1 VNFLNL
7 YHLIIEQLLIESV
20 NIPFL
25 AQLNAEIEVVENLYR
40 KKDKQKFKSELKI
53 FKKRFIAK
61 LVKENYNSIL
71 TKFFPFLI
79 DDIKTTDD
87 DFYKKLFNTPEIWEN
102 MTPEEFKD
110 FVKDVESSV
119 DYFSSRNHS
128 EFSNLKFLSIGYIK
142 Y

>member
-1 VNFLNL
+1 MNFLNL

-25 AQLNAEIEVVENLYR
+25 AKLNSEIDVIESLYR
-40 KKDKQKFKSELKI
+40 KKNKERFKKELKI
-53 FKKRFIAK
+53 FKKKFIAK

-71 TKFFPFLI
+71 TKFFPFLR
-79 DDIKTTDD
+79 DDIKTSDD

-102 MTPEEFKD
+102 MRPEEFKE
-110 FVKDVESSV
+110 FVSDIESSV
-119 DYFSSRNHS
+119 NYFSSRNHS
-128 EFSNLKFLSIGYIK
+128 EFSNLRFLSKEYIK